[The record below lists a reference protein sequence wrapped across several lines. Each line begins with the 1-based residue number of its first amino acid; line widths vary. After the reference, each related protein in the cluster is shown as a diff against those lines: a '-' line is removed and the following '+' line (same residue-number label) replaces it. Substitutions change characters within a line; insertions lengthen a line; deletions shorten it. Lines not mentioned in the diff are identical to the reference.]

1 VHFTST
7 QWLVKP
13 SELKDLHLQSDID
26 LRRERAVGAAAV
38 HCGVAKG
45 RLIRP
50 YLVHRRPL
58 LLREDALGHGME
70 CAVDPPASWTTAA
83 HVLCCGLVGSRKFKF
98 KPGLPF
104 LPADR
109 RVFRRNFPAD
119 LIALY
124 KSSQE
129 WRVAIKENDSRRFFF
144 YDNHKHL
151 PRVSLQIPSRKT
163 LVSKLASIDHIGAGT
178 PSLSILLLDPG
189 KLDFALRLAAYGCR
203 LRTVSG

>member
-1 VHFTST
+1 M
-7 QWLVKP
+7 
-13 SELKDLHLQSDID
+13 
-26 LRRERAVGAAAV
+26 
-38 HCGVAKG
+38 HCGVSEG
-45 RLIRP
+45 RFVWP
-50 YLVHRRPL
+50 YLVHQELR
-58 LLREDALGHGME
+58 LLREDPLGHGME

-104 LPADR
+104 LPADG

-129 WRVAIKENDSRRFFF
+129 WRVAIKENDSRRSFF

-151 PRVSLQIPSRKT
+151 PRASLRIPSRKT
-163 LVSKLASIDHIGAGT
+163 VVSKLASIDHIGART
-178 PSLSILLLDPG
+178 SSLSILLLDPG
-189 KLDFALRLAAYGCR
+189 KLDFALRLTAYGCR
-203 LRTVSG
+203 LRTILG